1 MRRISDYLATLT
13 AAELEQFRD
22 AIEDSLQRELPI
34 QDSARQEAAA
44 VVELAE
50 QHRRLMAKMWEL
62 ERTSERLLNSVGL
75 GYLQTVSLP
84 AKMS

>member
-34 QDSARQEAAA
+34 QDSARREAAA

-50 QHRRLMAKMWEL
+50 QHRLLMAKLWEL
-62 ERTSERLLNSVGL
+62 EQTGQRLLNSVGR
-75 GYLQTVSLP
+75 GYLQTVP
-84 AKMS
+84 VPTKMN